1 MGCRVQRNAKPQ
13 NAALWPQPPS
23 PASSTAAQPTTP
35 PHPLTRYFSGKQEFL
50 KLSSPGLHA
59 PVPSDLTFFPHFLA
73 WTNPISSSSLTYN
86 ASSSR
91 KSSLTTTKF
100 GQDPRTMGSHS
111 FPTSSIPAQH
121 CFEMACLTAKCIS
134 PIGLGAPRGQ
144 SPVLLYSLL
153 SPQLG
158 APGLENM
165 ASGVSVIRSQA
176 WYRHSRILPGLS
188 QQPGLALGWGA
199 VGFTR
204 VLGSTSSHCP

>member
-1 MGCRVQRNAKPQ
+1 MGRRVQRNAEPQ
-13 NAALWPQPPS
+13 NVALWPQPSS

-35 PHPLTRYFSGKQEFL
+35 PHPPTHYFSGKQEFL

-100 GQDPRTMGSHS
+100 DQGPHHGLPQ
-111 FPTSSIPAQH
+111 FPNLPHPIPAQYY
-121 CFEMACLTAKCIS
+121 FEMSCLTAKCIS
-134 PIGLGAPRGQ
+134 PIRLGGQ

-165 ASGVSVIRSQA
+165 ASGVRAI
-176 WYRHSRILPGLS
+176 
-188 QQPGLALGWGA
+188 
-199 VGFTR
+199 
-204 VLGSTSSHCP
+204 